1 MEARRE
7 HSKAF
12 KILWKNCFQPRIFNL
27 ANYQLNLRV
36 KVFSVMQGLKKF
48 SLPTLSQ
55 EAVGGFSPPNGMSK
69 TRKMKIWDT
78 ENEGFN

>member
-1 MEARRE
+1 M
-7 HSKAF
+7 
-12 KILWKNCFQPRIFNL
+12 
-27 ANYQLNLRV
+27 
-36 KVFSVMQGLKKF
+36 MQGLKKF
-48 SLPTLSQ
+48 SLQTLSQ